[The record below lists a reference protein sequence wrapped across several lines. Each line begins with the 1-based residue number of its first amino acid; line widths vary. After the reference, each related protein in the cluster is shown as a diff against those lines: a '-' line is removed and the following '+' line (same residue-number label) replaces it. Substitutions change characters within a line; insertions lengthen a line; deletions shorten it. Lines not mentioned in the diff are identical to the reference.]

1 LLWVWLLGT
10 AGSYAFAWTLPDRF
24 ASQNNAFLYLVA
36 VQFFL
41 RVFQLHISIAA
52 LLPAAVLAATLRR
65 WRLAVANLS
74 LLALLLTPIVVDA
87 LPRSVPTV
95 PAGTPTLTIMS
106 ANLWAENDRDDL
118 IAAELER
125 VDPDIAVLVETGGEK
140 WFAIRKRFGERY
152 PYVVLPEVGFAG
164 IVMSKT
170 PIRAAT
176 QPSIPAGQVQSN
188 PVSPVI
194 ATLGGREFSIYP
206 VHMRSPGSRYHL
218 AANRMQVLILQQAID
233 ADPRPAIIAG
243 DCNTTPLTPNFA
255 GLTSRGHRSS
265 HAIAGSGLAGT
276 WATKRLGGIF
286 SWFPGIRIDHILI
299 PKEMTAIHHEVGHD
313 VGSDHRPVIATIAW
327 R

>member
-1 LLWVWLLGT
+1 MLWGWLLGT
-10 AGSYAFAWTLPDRF
+10 AGSYAFAWTLPDWFESR
-24 ASQNNAFLYLVA
+24 NNGFLYLVA
-36 VQFFL
+36 AQFFL
-41 RVFQLHISIAA
+41 RVFQLHIAVAA
-52 LLPAAVLAATLRR
+52 LVPAVILAILIRR

-87 LPRSVPTV
+87 LPREV
-95 PAGTPTLTIMS
+95 PALPQGTPTLKIMA
-106 ANLWAENDRDDL
+106 ANLWAKNDRDDL

-125 VDPDIAVLVETGGEK
+125 VDPDIVVLVETGGEK

-176 QPSIPAGQVQSN
+176 QPSIPAGQVQSS

-194 ATLGGREFSIYP
+194 ATLGGREFSIYA

-218 AANRMQVLILQQAID
+218 AANRLQVLILQQAID

-243 DCNTTPLTPNFA
+243 DFNTTPLTPNFA

-276 WATKRLGGIF
+276 WATKRLRGWFG
-286 SWFPGIRIDHILI
+286 WFPGIRIDHILV
-299 PKEMTAIHHEVGHD
+299 PKEMTATSHEVGRD
-313 VGSDHRPVIATIAW
+313 TGSDHRPVNATIAW